1 MPEIYD
7 TLLLLALPASG
18 KSEVRTYLSEKDPK
32 GFHMG
37 PTVQIDDYPYVHLQL
52 CIDDELAEMGR
63 PRLFHSYLGGPF
75 TSPHDWGAL
84 VCLLND
90 DYANLRAGHAE
101 RPKSAA
107 RDLFVRLDRAL
118 VQAGGEERMSKLP
131 ADVIDELARRLEP
144 EARKF
149 SDALAEHCVPGA
161 LDGKT
166 LVIEFARGGPEGSD
180 FPLPDGY
187 GYAGSVRYLAP
198 EILASAAI
206 LYIWVSPEESRRKNR
221 ARARPDGQ
229 GSILFHGTPEDV
241 MYQEYGCDDMEYL
254 MGQAEVEGTLRM
266 VSHGKRF
273 NIPVARF
280 DNRVDK
286 TSFLRK
292 APADWTQDEID
303 SIHSG
308 ITEACDRLWA
318 SYSRLYGKIA
328 LD

>member
-52 CIDDELAEMGR
+52 CIDDELAEMGHE
-63 PRLFHSYLGGPF
+63 RLFHSYLGGPF
-75 TSPHDWGAL
+75 QSPHDWGAL
-84 VCLLND
+84 VCLLNE
-90 DYANLRAGHAE
+90 DYVELRAGKAE
-101 RPKSAA
+101 RPASAA
-107 RDLFVRLDRAL
+107 RTLFERLDRAL
-118 VQAGGEERMSKLP
+118 VEAGAEPRMSKLAP
-131 ADVIDELARRLEP
+131 EVIDELAKRMEP
-144 EARKF
+144 EARKL
-149 SDALAEHCVPGA
+149 SDAHVEACVPGV

-187 GYAGSVRYLAP
+187 GYAVSLRHLDP
-198 EILASAAI
+198 NILENAAI

-241 MYQEYGCDDMEYL
+241 MFQEYGCDDMEYL
-254 MGQAEVEGTLRM
+254 IGQGAVKGTLRM
-266 VSHGKRF
+266 VAGGRTF
-273 NIPVARF
+273 NVPVARF

-292 APADWTQDEID
+292 EPADWTQEEMD
-303 SIHSG
+303 SIHGG
-308 ITEACDRLWA
+308 ICKATDELWA
-318 SYSRLYGKIA
+318 TYSGLYGKIEVK
-328 LD
+328 